1 MQKKLLYP
9 AQIVHRKLP
18 LNYDEM
24 HESKTSFIHTEETI
38 NISYLMEI
46 KNAYVS
52 PFGVVFKNGLVVK
65 ESVYSMF
72 KPKSFNLSFYKKILL
87 NKVVKIKGNC
97 VVAHH
102 SYYQNYYH
110 FLLEIL
116 PRLFVLKD
124 KAMELKLIINKNI
137 PSFVK
142 EYIDLFGFKE
152 IVYIQDN
159 EIAKVENIIFPTY
172 LSRGLAYN
180 EIVMKEMAL
189 WLREKL
195 YDTNFTNA
203 PEKIFI
209 SRDNA
214 KYRKTINEEE
224 VFSFLQKKGFV
235 KFNLDEPNIKAQVN
249 FFKNAK
255 YIIGSHGAGF
265 SNLIF
270 SQNCKTVLDIIHEN
284 HPQDCFYNLSNCFD
298 IDYIYFQCKGTGAN
312 SYANNDD
319 IVVDLAKFKQYY
331 NQYFTA

>member
-1 MQKKLLYP
+1 MQKKILYP
-9 AQIVHRKLP
+9 AQIIHRKLP

-24 HESKTSFIHTEETI
+24 HDNKTSFINAEETI
-38 NISYLMEI
+38 DAGYLIEI

-52 PFGVVFKNGLVVK
+52 PFGVVFKNGFVVK

-72 KPKSFNLSFYKKILL
+72 KPNSFNLSFYKKILL

-116 PRLFVLKD
+116 PRLFVIKN
-124 KAMELKLIINKNI
+124 KAADLKLVINKNI

-159 EIAKVENIIFPTY
+159 EIAKVENIIFSTY

-180 EIVMKEMAL
+180 ENVIKEMAF

-214 KYRKTINEEE
+214 KYRKTVNEDE

-235 KFNLDEPNIKAQVN
+235 KFNLDEPNIKAQAN

-265 SNLIF
+265 SNMIF
-270 SQNCKTVLDIIHEN
+270 SKDCKTAIDIIHEQ

-319 IVVDLAKFKQYY
+319 IIVDLPKFEQYY
-331 NQYFTA
+331 NQYFST